1 LHEVMITED
10 DSRATLRFADH
21 YVIEP
26 SFAFWDRT
34 PYLAAGASPIAE
46 DFRYASNSNDE
57 WLDTEA
63 LKDYLS
69 KP

>member
-1 LHEVMITED
+1 
-10 DSRATLRFADH
+10 LRFADH